1 MDFVADARDG
11 GRLPVDFSAVADAKN
26 QDEQLFVFDL
36 ADEPVITNA
45 IFPELPE
52 F

>member
-1 MDFVADARDG
+1 VDFVADARDG
-11 GRLPVDFSAVADAKN
+11 GRLPVDFCAV
-26 QDEQLFVFDL
+26 DEANNEYGQFFVYDL